1 MKMFKAAAAA
11 MAGAAALACAGAASA
26 TTIVSYFTVDGSS
39 SPGLGV
45 GSPYGEVDV
54 NDAGGTLAFTVT
66 LFDNLRFRDAQ
77 DSNHH
82 SFGFNL
88 NGIAATIG
96 SITDN
101 GTGTFSVQP
110 GPFNQSP
117 FGNFAYG
124 VECNTCT
131 TGYSSNSPYS
141 LSFVVTKTG
150 GGSLTVDDLTKSTGG
165 EYFSADV
172 ASPIVRDDSHPTGN
186 IGATTFT
193 SAVPEPASWLLMMAG
208 FGGLGAVLRRRR
220 ETGLVAA

>member
-1 MKMFKAAAAA
+1 MKMMKAAVAAI
-11 MAGAAALACAGAASA
+11 AGAAALACAGGAGA
-26 TTIVSYFTVDGSS
+26 TTVISQFTVDGSS

-45 GSPYGEVDV
+45 ASPYGEVVV

-66 LFDNLRFRDAQ
+66 LFDNLRFRNAP

-101 GTGTFSVQP
+101 GSGDFSVQP

-117 FGNFAYG
+117 FGSFAYG
-124 VECNTCT
+124 LECNSCS
-131 TGYSSNSPYS
+131 TGYSSNSPTV
-141 LSFVVTKTG
+141 LNFVVTKSG
-150 GGSLTVDDLTKSTGG
+150 GGSLTVDDLTKSSGG
-165 EYFSADV
+165 KYFSADV

-186 IGATTFT
+186 IGATTLT
-193 SAVPEPASWLLMMAG
+193 SAVPEPASWLMMIAG

-220 ETGLVAA
+220 QTLAIA